1 MRKEGENL
9 LNTSLIDLIKY
20 IKSSIDTI
28 VLIKVE
34 DELESFYNSF
44 QENENAASQYETLL
58 RKLESSLRQHI
69 AYEHQLKIEYE
80 KTLNKLEN
88 IENEKNELLETIE
101 AQKLKYEKIKTKI
114 ENYKSKIN
122 LMSEEKDKMA
132 QNEKAYKE
140 QIDSK
145 QKEIIKLQIKLK
157 TSSSTL
163 NNNKS
168 NSNIYWKSK
177 SKSNLSKSNSSI
189 NFRKDDLIENNTNNN
204 NNVIS
209 CGNNSENNFLFAGGG
224 NVGAPIAG
232 GGCLYN
238 KFRILKRN
246 KMNVK
251 NVSLCNSTISFNMN
265 NKNKS
270 KSKSKSKSHSKS
282 QNNIPKKRRKVLSNS
297 VNKNKSMSDFFPSR
311 NISYLIKEYNNNFIN
326 KYLIN
331 RGNKRQ
337 TTNFSSNNFKT
348 NSLNITNNTFNMNKN
363 HVMINLNTNIINA
376 NNTPIE
382 KYKVQQKLIEY
393 KKLINKKLMEISKA
407 QNRAKNRQKNLSTLI
422 NNKNYSK
429 NYSSSNKIINCNNIV
444 RKHKYHQHRTNN
456 SPNYHKIKA
465 NSNSRSN
472 KTIIIKKNYEKYKA
486 NIKDFS
492 NKLINVKQR
501 IKNQKN
507 NNKKGN
513 ERRSRSSSSNS
524 KSNSFKKVKNK
535 NVPKPTL
542 KSFAFIKYGSNNI
555 INNTLTKY

>member
-9 LNTSLIDLIKY
+9 LNTSLIDLVRY

-34 DELESFYNSF
+34 DELESFYSGF
-44 QENENAASQYETLL
+44 QENENAATQYETLL

-69 AYEHQLKIEYE
+69 SYEHQLKIEYE

-88 IENEKNELLETIE
+88 VENEKNELLDTIE
-101 AQKLKYEKIKTKI
+101 VQKIKYEKLKKKI

-157 TSSSTL
+157 TSNSTL

-189 NFRKDDLIENNTNNN
+189 NFRKDDLTENNTNNN
-204 NNVIS
+204 NLIS
-209 CGNNSENNFLFAGGG
+209 CGNNSENNFLFAGGN
-224 NVGAPIAG
+224 NVGAPIIG
-232 GGCLYN
+232 SGCLYN
-238 KFRILKRN
+238 KFKILKRN

-251 NVSLCNSTISFNMN
+251 NVSLCNSTISFNLN

-282 QNNIPKKRRKVLSNS
+282 QNNYPKKKRKILSHS
-297 VNKNKSMSDFFPSR
+297 INKNKSMSDIFPSR

-326 KYLIN
+326 KYLAN
-331 RGNKRQ
+331 RPNKRQ

-382 KYKVQQKLIEY
+382 KFKVQQKLIEY
-393 KKLINKKLMEISKA
+393 KKLINKKLREISKA
-407 QNRAKNRQKNLSTLI
+407 QKLAKNRQKNLSTLI
-422 NNKNYSK
+422 NNKYYHK
-429 NYSSSNKIINCNNIV
+429 NYSSTNKIINCNNLV
-444 RKHKYHQHRTNN
+444 RQRKYQQNRTNN
-456 SPNYHKIKA
+456 SPNYQKIKA

-472 KTIIIKKNYEKYKA
+472 KTIIIKKNYDKYKN
-486 NIKDFS
+486 NIKDLS
-492 NKLINVKQR
+492 NKLINVKQKIR
-501 IKNQKN
+501 NKKN
-507 NNKKGN
+507 NSKKGN

-524 KSNSFKKVKNK
+524 KSSSFKKVKSK

-542 KSFAFIKYGSNNI
+542 KSFAFIKYGNNNI